1 MATLTQQEKIF
12 TIPASWTPA
21 CLLALPASARQ
32 PTHALMDKVE
42 ALENAKRCAAASY
55 ARLAAGHPNG
65 SSEEATLDEQEVLCA
80 RVNVL
85 NALLLAQV
93 GGCQAPL
100 CLTAGGTGP
109 RVCVTYDRSRCE
121 GDMELGPMQSTM
133 AWAVPGAEEAFIGLL
148 AAPHHENHAIGLA
161 GLLAR
166 VRDAAPRKD
175 ILQGLHATLELAP
188 PDSLALKRVHSSM
201 HDPYTRVSEGTG
213 AASKGPA
220 ALYRVVWGALD
231 LDVLEGWQNP
241 STNAAIRLSII
252 DAVHSSRDTPS
263 PAQHAWTNA
272 AYLQVRILRGEECHT
287 LTLRPFWDSESCT
300 VSHIQ
305 FAQPVFDVRGPER
318 GILNLS
324 HDPSSVA
331 PIRQGAILP
340 LKGYVCIGAHR
351 KSRLSEAQLNYVHAQ
366 GLLAHGFDTRLLP
379 NPASI
384 LAAPPGTMLPAKATR
399 VSGDRLDVMAS
410 SFRVGDQV
418 HTTISIVQYPPFGTQ
433 FERPLGTHRKPGVQ
447 KPYRLMAQMKPRL
460 GAGDS
465 EASDN
470 EQGTDASSTFD
481 WEQEQHVEDDDDD
494 DEHPLNYYPEQRR
507 SRYDDPNVP
516 PLYKKKREYSSVM
529 ANRKAKKCELWDVD
543 LADRE
548 HFFVDGVFGDTT
560 DENKR
565 FIWFEIDHGK
575 RYKEAEQLATEI
587 RDYFRHNFPGNLW
600 MRDQCLYYNIDHNT
614 SIGLDGHTAQYIWSF
629 QWQHFITQKV
639 LEINTENVLV
649 HHSQEGDIKTFWY
662 TPQSDLWLQLLDKNS
677 NELGYSRIYKIAS
690 QRLFEYFKEG
700 ECIANSCLPKTT
712 SLTSKLP
719 LPQAKLTARAGKQT
733 NSHGGD
739 PAVTQLQSRVAA
751 LETRLGRAR
760 QDENTQFLLTQVLE
774 RLDSGT
780 EENV

>member
-1 MATLTQQEKIF
+1 MATLAQPERIF

-21 CLLALPASARQ
+21 CLTLPASARQ
-32 PTHALMDKVE
+32 PSHALMDKVE

-55 ARLAAGHPNG
+55 ARLAAGHPTG

-85 NALLLAQV
+85 NALLLAQE
-93 GGCQAPL
+93 GCQAPL

-109 RVCVTYDRSRCE
+109 RVCVTYDRLRCE

-148 AAPHHENHAIGLA
+148 AAPHHDNHAPGLA
-161 GLLAR
+161 SLLAR

-175 ILQGLHATLELAP
+175 ILQGLHATLELTP

-213 AASKGPA
+213 AASKGPT

-252 DAVHSSRDTPS
+252 DAVHSSREH
-263 PAQHAWTNA
+263 PAPACTNA

-331 PIRQGAILP
+331 PIRQGTILP

-351 KSRLSEAQLNYVHAQ
+351 KNRLSEAQLNYVHAQ

-447 KPYRLMAQMKPRL
+447 KQYRLMAQMKPRL

-481 WEQEQHVEDDDDD
+481 WEQEQYVEDDDN
-494 DEHPLNYYPEQRR
+494 EHPINFDMEERGF
-507 SRYDDPNVP
+507 RYNDEKIL
-516 PLYKKKREYSSVM
+516 PLYKKKREYSSVV
-529 ANRKAKKCELWDVD
+529 ANQKAKKYELWDVD
-543 LADRE
+543 LCHGE

-560 DENKR
+560 DQNKR
-565 FIWFEIDHGK
+565 FTWFEIDQGT

-587 RDYFRHNFPGNLW
+587 RDYFRTNFPGNLW
-600 MRDQCLYYNIDHNT
+600 MQNKCLYYNIDHNKNK
-614 SIGLDGHTAQYIWSF
+614 GLNGYTAGQIWSF
-629 QWQHFITQKV
+629 QWQHFITRTA
-639 LEINTENVLV
+639 LTYNTENIL
-649 HHSQEGDIKTFWY
+649 HNNLDESYIDSFWY
-662 TPQSDLWLQLLDKNS
+662 TPQSDLWFQLLDRNGNDGGQS
-677 NELGYSRIYKIAS
+677 VIYKMKS
-690 QRLFEYFKEG
+690 EKLHQYYKEG
-700 ECIANSCLPKTT
+700 EYIANRCLPKTT
-712 SLTSKLP
+712 NLTSKLP
-719 LPQAKLTARAGKQT
+719 LPQATLTARAGKQT
-733 NSHGGD
+733 NSPGGD
-739 PAVTQLQSRVAA
+739 PVVVQLQSRVAA